1 MSISSIY
8 RLAAVLFTIACMFAV
23 GAPAVAAPALQASAN
38 TGIVGVQTVNVRAQ
52 PNTSSAVVGKLTKN
66 TTVEILGSQGTWLH
80 IIYPSA
86 PGGTGW
92 VSRRFITRQGL
103 QPAATPAGLARQ
115 GQSAGSA
122 QQAPQATPTPT
133 GSAQQELQATPTPTG
148 SAQQEQQPVATPTG
162 SPQQEQSA
170 GSAQQAPAPRLV
182 AYNFPNF
189 QWTWPGA
196 QLENV
201 DWYFDLQIFQSGV
214 SNPYKTIAVNPTDVP
229 LRDNVYSFDARQPEI
244 KCDSYWLVQIAKR
257 ENGRFVGWISDKSDQ
272 QQIGESCSGSGGGSG
287 GSSGGNGGG
296 SGGSTDN
303 SGEGPCE
310 TCRSRP

>member
-133 GSAQQELQATPTPTG
+133 GSAQQE
-148 SAQQEQQPVATPTG
+148 QQPAATPTG

-272 QQIGESCSGSGGGSG
+272 QQIGESCSG
-287 GSSGGNGGG
+287 GGNGG
-296 SGGSTDN
+296 SCSVPNDDN
-303 SGEGPCE
+303 GDCICDHD
-310 TCRSRP
+310 CR